1 MAAIDDG
8 EAMLYRLDSLLREFG
23 SFEVSLQNMLQQEQ
37 RVKRELEL
45 RTEQCVRAKEQLA
58 AVVELV
64 EYARQNVERSK
75 HGLALLQRRGEELQA
90 DQRHEAT
97 ILSANLDSAQCS
109 ESSKS
114 CPPEQ
119 TMASNLSDRRK
130 KWQEEKR
137 KYEEQC
143 QHVQR
148 QLQQCHSMKEK
159 ALREHQ
165 IAQRAYEQTIFSV
178 NQKNDRQREATKSVN
193 TAVENLEAE
202 TERKLQ
208 LIQSGAEGDAEGKA
222 VEEVNTPRIE
232 QYKRHLLMLQVIAV

>member
-1 MAAIDDG
+1 
-8 EAMLYRLDSLLREFG
+8 MLDRLDSLLGEFG

-45 RTEQCVRAKEQLA
+45 RTEQCVSVRAKEQLA

-64 EYARQNVERSK
+64 VYARQNAERSK
-75 HGLALLQRRGEELQA
+75 RELALLQRRGEELQA

-97 ILSANLDSAQCS
+97 ILSAHLGSAQCS

-148 QLQQCHSMKEK
+148 QLQQCHSMNEK

-165 IAQRAYEQTIFSV
+165 LAKRAYEQTIFSV
-178 NQKNDRQREATKSVN
+178 NQKNDRQREATKFVN

-202 TERKLQ
+202 TERRLP
-208 LIQSGAEGDAEGKA
+208 LIQSGAEGDAGKA